1 MSAPLGKALL
11 VLVRLLAGAQAR
23 WQGSAPE
30 RHQRIYFAN
39 HSSHLDTL
47 VIMAALPAELRA
59 DTHPVAALDY
69 WGTTA
74 VRRYIAIECLNA
86 VLVDRSGKAEDPLQP
101 LAPLLEAGQSLILF
115 PEGTRGTG
123 EIGRFRSGL
132 YNLALR
138 FPTIELVPVY
148 LENLY
153 RILPKKTVLLVPLIC
168 TARFG
173 APVAVLP
180 GEGKDEFL
188 ARARAAVVALAE
200 PRMRR
205 STAGEASA

>member
-1 MSAPLGKALL
+1 VRALPCRPHHPHRQCRYLRDPNHRHCPAPSGRMSAPLGKALL

-101 LAPLLEAGQSLILF
+101 LGQLLDAGQSLILF
-115 PEGTRGTG
+115 PEG
-123 EIGRFRSGL
+123 
-132 YNLALR
+132 
-138 FPTIELVPVY
+138 
-148 LENLY
+148 
-153 RILPKKTVLLVPLIC
+153 
-168 TARFG
+168 
-173 APVAVLP
+173 
-180 GEGKDEFL
+180 
-188 ARARAAVVALAE
+188 
-200 PRMRR
+200 
-205 STAGEASA
+205 